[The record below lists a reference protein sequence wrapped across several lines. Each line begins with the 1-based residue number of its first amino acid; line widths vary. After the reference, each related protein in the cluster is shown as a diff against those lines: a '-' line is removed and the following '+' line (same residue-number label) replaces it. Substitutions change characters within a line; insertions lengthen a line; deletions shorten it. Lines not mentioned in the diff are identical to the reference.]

1 MTSPPLALHISED
14 FLPSRPAK
22 TPGTTNLSFSG
33 LLSPPLRLHE
43 DLKDGCGGQLWP
55 AGMVLAR
62 YLLERKDE
70 LRGKVI
76 LELGAGGGLV
86 GLAIASALSQS
97 PQPAS
102 TSQPATPP
110 LLITDLPIL
119 LPLQA
124 SNIALNALPTTVIF
138 SHPLPWGSPLPA
150 DLPAPYH
157 RPDVIL
163 AADCVYYEPAF
174 PLLLETLEELL
185 GKVEGEEDGMEDDG
199 DATSVGGELEGG
211 GQRRGSVC
219 YFCMKKRRK
228 ADLRFVAS
236 LKRALEVKEVRKGV
250 VDGEKGVFLYE
261 VRRKKCKVPIGVA
274 EGSEVGKGVDKRSKA
289 DT

>member
-22 TPGTTNLSFSG
+22 PPGTTNLSFSG

-86 GLAIASALSQS
+86 GLAIALALRQS
-97 PQPAS
+97 PQPADTS
-102 TSQPATPP
+102 TTTNPP

-119 LPLQA
+119 LPLQT
-124 SNIALNALPTTVIF
+124 SNIALNALGTPSIL
-138 SHPLPWGSPLPA
+138 SLPLPWGSPLPP
-150 DLPAPYH
+150 DLPDPY
-157 RPDVIL
+157 RSPDIIL
-163 AADCVYYEPAF
+163 VADCVYYEPAF
-174 PLLLETLEELL
+174 PLLLETLGDLL
-185 GKVEGEEDGMEDDG
+185 GQDEGPGEGKVHDG
-199 DATSVGGELEGG
+199 DVTLLSGEREARE
-211 GQRRGSVC
+211 QWREPVC

-228 ADLRFVAS
+228 ADMRFVAA
-236 LKRALEVKEVRKGV
+236 LKRAFEVVEVEKGV
-250 VDGEKGVFLYE
+250 VDGEKGVFL
-261 VRRKKCKVPIGVA
+261 
-274 EGSEVGKGVDKRSKA
+274 
-289 DT
+289 

>member
-14 FLPSRPAK
+14 FLPSRVPKA
-22 TPGTTNLSFSG
+22 PGTTDLSFSG
-33 LLSPPLRLHE
+33 LLSSPLHLHE

-62 YLLERKDE
+62 YLLEKKEE

-86 GLAIASALSQS
+86 GLAIALALRQS
-97 PQPAS
+97 PL
-102 TSQPATPP
+102 PATTSKAASPP

-124 SNIALNALPTTVIF
+124 SNITLNALPATSII
-138 SHPLPWGSPLPA
+138 SLPLPWGSPLPA
-150 DLPAPYH
+150 DLPAPYR
-157 RPDVIL
+157 RPDIIL

-174 PLLLETLEELL
+174 PLLLETLGELL
-185 GKVEGEEDGMEDDG
+185 GQDEAGKSGSSTEEEE
-199 DATSVGGELEGG
+199 SRE
-211 GQRRGSVC
+211 SVC

-228 ADLRFVAS
+228 ADMRFVAS
-236 LKRALEVKEVRKGV
+236 LKRAFEVLELEKGV

-261 VRRKKCKVPIGVA
+261 VRRKKGKVSRNAAKNLEA
-274 EGSEVGKGVDKRSKA
+274 ETDVDKGSQA
-289 DT
+289 DR

>member
-14 FLPSRPAK
+14 FLPSRRPK
-22 TPGTTNLSFSG
+22 TPGTSNLSFSG
-33 LLSPPLRLHE
+33 FLSPPLRLHE

-86 GLAIASALSQS
+86 GLAVALALSQS
-97 PQPAS
+97 SQPAS
-102 TSQPATPP
+102 TRKEASPP

-124 SNIALNALPTTVIF
+124 SNIALNALPTTSIL

-150 DLPAPYH
+150 HLPTPYR
-157 RPDVIL
+157 RPEIIL

-185 GKVEGEEDGMEDDG
+185 GIDEGIKDRGEGTLDDESTKG
-199 DATSVGGELEGG
+199 AE
-211 GQRRGSVC
+211 QRRESVC

-228 ADLRFVAS
+228 ADMRFVAS
-236 LKRALEVKEVRKGV
+236 LKRVFEVVEVKKGV

-261 VRRKKCKVPIGVA
+261 VRSKKGKVSRSGA
-274 EGSEVGKGVDKRSKA
+274 KGLKLGTVSTMDHEMINR
-289 DT
+289 